1 MFQPYPP
8 YNQMTM
14 EELQKRLRDVIASI
28 EQEKREIMGLLTPM
42 AIKECNSNPP
52 KSEFNLKSLN
62 KNIIVNYDMNNN
74 CITFV
79 GTQ

>member
-1 MFQPYPP
+1 
-8 YNQMTM
+8 MTM

-28 EQEKREIMGLLTPM
+28 EQEKWEIMGLLTPM
-42 AIKECNSNPP
+42 VIKKCNSTPS

-79 GTQ
+79 GTQQSAVQ

>member
-1 MFQPYPP
+1 
-8 YNQMTM
+8 MTM

-42 AIKECNSNPP
+42 AIRKCNSKPSKP
-52 KSEFNLKSLN
+52 EFNLKSLN
-62 KNIIVNYDMNNN
+62 KNIIANYDMNNN

-79 GTQ
+79 GIQ

>member
-1 MFQPYPP
+1 
-8 YNQMTM
+8 M

-42 AIKECNSNPP
+42 VIKKCNSNPS

>member
-8 YNQMTM
+8 YKQMTM

-42 AIKECNSNPP
+42 VIKKCNSNPS

-62 KNIIVNYDMNNN
+62 KNIIANYDMNNN